1 MGKLTVKIAK
11 LVGTPDQNSWSQ
23 VHSFI
28 PEDEEKRKK
37 RGILLAVFSFSNGEG
52 TEAVA
57 TGRELLSRFHEEYYG
72 ETEAKVFAC
81 LKTAITKIDEEFT
94 RPERHLEIAACV
106 IIENLAY
113 LAVKGRGKILLKR
126 KSVFQTLI
134 EGNEIEIETASGQI
148 KEGDLMLLGTSF
160 LFQVLP
166 EGRLKA
172 ALANETP
179 EEVVE
184 AMAPTILGQKEMA
197 RASSLVALIQAEKEE
212 VEPEST
218 ELKAEKPPLVAP
230 KFQPRAFL
238 NEIKERLSQVP
249 SKLPRGV
256 SRLYLRQKEREIKQK
271 KMILTVAVILIIL
284 LTVSVAFG
292 SRSHEMNQKKQKF
305 EAISSQIETAIQ
317 EGEALKELN
326 PMKAK
331 ETLLQAQGLVNDL
344 EELGVEKEKLAEI
357 KNRFEQALATVVKEH
372 ELTEVPVY
380 YDLSLIRDQGRG
392 EKMALDGDQG
402 VILDTQEKRLFSF
415 NLGRKSI
422 DVLAGGDEL
431 TGASL
436 VTVYNDRAYVLTEK
450 GILEVE
456 IESKKTNLVI
466 EKDEEWGKI
475 LDLGAFGSNLYLVD
489 EKGMIW
495 RYPRAETG
503 FGSKQNWF
511 GSGVSPDLSGV
522 VSMGIDGSI
531 WLLRDDGKI
540 LKFTRGAPDPF
551 GYSGLD
557 KEVVN
562 PQALY
567 LDEETENL
575 YLLDRGNSRIL
586 VLAKSGEYQGQY
598 LWSGM
603 SQATDLVVSEAEKKI
618 LLLVNDKVYVIEIK
632 S

>member
-603 SQATDLVVSEAEKKI
+603 SQATDLVVSEAEKRI